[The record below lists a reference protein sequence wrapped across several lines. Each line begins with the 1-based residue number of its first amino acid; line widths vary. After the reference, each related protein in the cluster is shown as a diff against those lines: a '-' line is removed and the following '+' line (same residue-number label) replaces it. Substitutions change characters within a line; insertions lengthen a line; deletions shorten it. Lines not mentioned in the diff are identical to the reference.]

1 MTTLLLKLARQW
13 DSLEGRRAHGPR
25 EEQLVREDLA
35 SKDPDRLD
43 ALALRQAGLQA
54 LWEHHA
60 RAEENGI
67 WGDEVSAG
75 LKSWALAPAISTAI
89 ALRSTHRPMM
99 ARIHRLCHLGT
110 RADML
115 LRSTAPMLT
124 LDGSGLSPADLVANL
139 LADAAQAAQRE
150 AGAFAG
156 LPTYLS
162 LAAGAAAAA
171 ARTSLLAARNT
182 LLALGGPDG
191 LDLSRVE
198 SQNFPFSNDV
208 VSCPSLL
215 AKLPSLLECRTDC
228 VLV

>member
-1 MTTLLLKLARQW
+1 MLRARMTPGALSEGIHTFVRKRNHDNSAELPQLLKLARQW
-13 DSLEGRRAHGPR
+13 DSLEGRRAHGPS
-25 EEQLVREDLA
+25 EEQLVREALA

-54 LWEHHA
+54 LWKHHA
-60 RAEENGI
+60 RAEEYGI

-75 LKSWALAPAISTAI
+75 QKSWALAPAISTAI
-89 ALRSTHRPMM
+89 ALRSTHPPMM
-99 ARIHRLCHLGT
+99 ARIDRLCHLGT

-124 LDGSGLSPADLVANL
+124 LDESGLSPADLVADL

-171 ARTSLLAARNT
+171 AHFLAGCA
-182 LLALGGPDG
+182 
-191 LDLSRVE
+191 
-198 SQNFPFSNDV
+198 QYIY
-208 VSCPSLL
+208 
-215 AKLPSLLECRTDC
+215 
-228 VLV
+228 